1 MPADVVTGISC
12 TYATFSGNV
21 ESIYVSKIPVPHV
34 VDFNDLKREI
44 TAYKSA
50 TDERIAYLEKRN
62 MQLERALAELSRKIN
77 VFPER
82 LLHEIDRVIDRGN
95 VRMREIL
102 DLHK

>member
-1 MPADVVTGISC
+1 MPTDVVTSISC

-21 ESIYVSKIPVPHV
+21 ESIHTSKMSVPDKT
-34 VDFNDLKREI
+34 DFNNLKIALRE
-44 TAYKSA
+44 YKSA

-102 DLHK
+102 DQHK